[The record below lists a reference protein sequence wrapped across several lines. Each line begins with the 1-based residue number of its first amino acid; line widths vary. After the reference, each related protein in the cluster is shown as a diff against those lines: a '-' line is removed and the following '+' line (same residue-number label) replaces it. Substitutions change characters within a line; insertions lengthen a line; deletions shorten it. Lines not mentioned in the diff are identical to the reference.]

1 MSEAPSSSE
10 LTKRIRTG
18 FPLAAGIALVVFAPT
33 FIVGLVVLV
42 LAFIG
47 AQELTSMLAG
57 KEDKT
62 DSTVLLPEWMLP
74 VAAVLMGLGA
84 LGGESGLHATLLI
97 SVVGW
102 IIIELVFTPKNELS
116 KFTPLGFGLFGMVW
130 IIWSLAHMT
139 LIKELPDGTALL
151 FFLLFVISFSDI
163 FAYFGG
169 KRFGK
174 SMLAPT
180 ISPKKTWEG
189 SFFGVVGGGIVG
201 AVFGEITMS
210 MFWLYGMLLAMVLA
224 VVGQFGDLIES
235 KIKRLCNVKDSG
247 KILPGHGGI
256 LDRIDGHMLA
266 APVFYYLLK
275 LSLIHI

>member
-1 MSEAPSSSE
+1 MYEASSSSE
-10 LTKRIRTG
+10 LTKRVRTG
-18 FPLAAGIALVVFAPT
+18 IPLATGIALVVLAPT
-33 FIVGLVVLV
+33 FILGLVVLV

-47 AQELTSMLAG
+47 AYELTTMLAG
-57 KEDKT
+57 NEDNT
-62 DSTVLLPEWMLP
+62 DSTVLLPKWLLP
-74 VAAVLMGLGA
+74 AAAVLMGLGA
-84 LGGESGLHATLLI
+84 LGGESVLHATFLI
-97 SVVGW
+97 SVAGW
-102 IIIELVFTPKNELS
+102 IIFELVFAPKKELS

-139 LIKELPDGTALL
+139 LIRELPGGKSLL
-151 FFLLFVISFSDI
+151 FYLLFVISFSDI

-169 KRFGK
+169 KKFGK
-174 SMLAPT
+174 SMLAPS

-189 SFFGVVGGGIVG
+189 SFFGVVGGGLVG
-201 AVFGEITMS
+201 AVFGEIVMS
-210 MFWLYGMLLAMVLA
+210 MFWVYGMLLAMVLA

-256 LDRIDGHMLA
+256 LDRIDGHLLA

-275 LSLIHI
+275 LS

>member
-10 LTKRIRTG
+10 LTKRFRTG
-18 FPLAAGIALVVFAPT
+18 IPLAAGIALVVFAST

-47 AQELTSMLAG
+47 AQELTAMLAG
-57 KEDKT
+57 KENKT
-62 DSTVLLPEWMLP
+62 DSTVLLPEWVLP

-84 LGGESGLHATLLI
+84 LGGESGLNATLLI
-97 SVVGW
+97 SAAGW
-102 IIIELVFTPKNELS
+102 IIIELVFTQKNELS

-256 LDRIDGHMLA
+256 LDRIDGHMIA

-275 LSLIHI
+275 LG

>member
-1 MSEAPSSSE
+1 MSENPSSSE

-18 FPLAAGIALVVFAPT
+18 IPLAAGIALVVFAPT

-47 AQELTSMLAG
+47 AQELTAMLAR

-84 LGGESGLHATLLI
+84 LEGESGLHATLFI
-97 SVVGW
+97 SIAGW
-102 IIIELVFTPKNELS
+102 IIFELVFTAKNELS
-116 KFTPLGFGLFGMVW
+116 KFTSMGFGLFGMVW

-139 LIKELPDGTALL
+139 LIKGLPDGTALL
-151 FFLLFVISFSDI
+151 FYLLFVISFSDI

-210 MFWLYGMLLAMVLA
+210 MFWLYGMLLAMILA
-224 VVGQFGDLIES
+224 AVGQFGDLIES

-275 LSLIHI
+275 LG

>member
-10 LTKRIRTG
+10 LTKRFRTG
-18 FPLAAGIALVVFAPT
+18 IPLAAGIALVVFAPT

-47 AQELTSMLAG
+47 AQELTAMLAG

-62 DSTVLLPEWMLP
+62 DSTVLLPGWMLP
-74 VAAVLMGLGA
+74 VAAVMMGLGA

-97 SVVGW
+97 SAVGW
-102 IIIELVFTPKNELS
+102 IIFELVFTTKNELS
-116 KFTPLGFGLFGMVW
+116 KFTSLGFGLFGMVW
-130 IIWSLAHMT
+130 ITWSLAHMT

-180 ISPKKTWEG
+180 VSPKKTWEG
-189 SFFGVVGGGIVG
+189 SFFGVMGGGIVG
-201 AVFGEITMS
+201 AIFGEITMS
-210 MFWLYGMLLAMVLA
+210 MFWLYGMLLAMFIA

-275 LSLIHI
+275 LG

>member
-18 FPLAAGIALVVFAPT
+18 IPLAAGIALVVFAPT

-47 AQELTSMLAG
+47 AQELTAMLAG

-97 SVVGW
+97 SAAGW

-275 LSLIHI
+275 LG

>member
-1 MSEAPSSSE
+1 MSEAPLSSE
-10 LTKRIRTG
+10 LSKRFRTG
-18 FPLAAGIALVVFAPT
+18 IPLAAGVALIVFAPT
-33 FIVGLVVLV
+33 FVVGLVVLV

-47 AQELTSMLAG
+47 AQELTAMLAG
-57 KEDKT
+57 KEGET
-62 DSTVLLPEWMLP
+62 DSTILLPEWMLP

-84 LGGESGLHATLLI
+84 MGGEAGLHATLLI
-97 SVVGW
+97 SAAGW
-102 IIIELVFTPKNELS
+102 IIYELVLTPKNELS
-116 KFTPLGFGLFGMVW
+116 KLTSLGFGLFGMGW
-130 IIWSLAHMT
+130 IIWSIAHIT
-139 LIKELPDGTALL
+139 LIKELPDGTVMI
-151 FFLLFVISFSDI
+151 FYLLFVISFSDI

-189 SFFGVVGGGIVG
+189 SFFGVVGGGLVG

-210 MFWLYGMLLAMVLA
+210 MFWFYGMLLAMALA
-224 VVGQFGDLIES
+224 VLGQLGDLIES

-256 LDRIDGHMLA
+256 LDRIDGHMFA

-275 LSLIHI
+275 LA

>member
-10 LTKRIRTG
+10 LTKRFRTG
-18 FPLAAGIALVVFAPT
+18 IPLAAGIALVVFAPT

-47 AQELTSMLAG
+47 AQELTAMLAG

-97 SVVGW
+97 SAAGW

-275 LSLIHI
+275 LG

>member
-18 FPLAAGIALVVFAPT
+18 IPLAAGIALVVFAPT

-47 AQELTSMLAG
+47 AQELTAMLAG

-84 LGGESGLHATLLI
+84 LGGESGLHAALLI
-97 SVVGW
+97 SAAGW
-102 IIIELVFTPKNELS
+102 MIIELVFTPKNELS

-210 MFWLYGMLLAMVLA
+210 MFWLYGMLMAMALA
-224 VVGQFGDLIES
+224 VIGQFGDLIES

-275 LSLIHI
+275 LG

>member
-18 FPLAAGIALVVFAPT
+18 IPLAAGIALVVFAPT

-47 AQELTSMLAG
+47 AQELTAMLAG

-151 FFLLFVISFSDI
+151 FYLLFVISFSDI

-275 LSLIHI
+275 LG

>member
-1 MSEAPSSSE
+1 MYEAPSSSE
-10 LTKRIRTG
+10 LTKRVRTG
-18 FPLAAGIALVVFAPT
+18 IPLATGIALIVLAPT
-33 FIVGLVVLV
+33 FILGLVVLV

-47 AQELTSMLAG
+47 AYELTTMLAG
-57 KEDKT
+57 NEDNS
-62 DSTVLLPEWMLP
+62 DSTVLLPEWLLP
-74 VAAVLMGLGA
+74 AAAVLMGLGA
-84 LGGESGLHATLLI
+84 LGGESVLHATFLI
-97 SVVGW
+97 SVAGW
-102 IIIELVFTPKNELS
+102 IIFELVFAPKNELS

-139 LIKELPDGTALL
+139 LIRELPDGKSLL
-151 FFLLFVISFSDI
+151 FYLLFVISFSDI

-169 KRFGK
+169 KKFGK
-174 SMLAPT
+174 SMLAPS

-189 SFFGVVGGGIVG
+189 SFFGVVGGGLVG
-201 AVFGEITMS
+201 AVFGEIVMS
-210 MFWLYGMLLAMVLA
+210 MFWVYGMLLAMVLA

-275 LSLIHI
+275 LG

>member
-1 MSEAPSSSE
+1 MSEDPSSSE
-10 LTKRIRTG
+10 LTKRIKTG
-18 FPLAAGIALVVFAPT
+18 IPLASGITLVVFAPT
-33 FIVGLVVLV
+33 FVVGLVVLV

-47 AQELTSMLAG
+47 AQELTAMLAG

-84 LGGESGLHATLLI
+84 LGGESGLHAALLI
-97 SVVGW
+97 SFAGW

-210 MFWLYGMLLAMVLA
+210 MFWLYGMLLAIVLA

-275 LSLIHI
+275 LA

>member
-1 MSEAPSSSE
+1 MYEAPSSSE
-10 LTKRIRTG
+10 LTKRVRTG
-18 FPLAAGIALVVFAPT
+18 IPLATGIALVVLAPT
-33 FIVGLVVLV
+33 FILGLVVLV

-47 AQELTSMLAG
+47 AYELTTMLAG
-57 KEDKT
+57 NEDNS
-62 DSTVLLPEWMLP
+62 DSTVLLPEWLLP
-74 VAAVLMGLGA
+74 AAAVLMGLGA
-84 LGGESGLHATLLI
+84 LGGESVLHATFLI
-97 SVVGW
+97 SAAGW
-102 IIIELVFTPKNELS
+102 IIFDLVFAPKNELS

-130 IIWSLAHMT
+130 IIWSLTHMT
-139 LIKELPDGTALL
+139 LIRELPGGKSLL

-169 KRFGK
+169 KKFGK
-174 SMLAPT
+174 SMLAPS

-189 SFFGVVGGGIVG
+189 SFFGVVGGGLVG
-201 AVFGEITMS
+201 AVFGEIVMS
-210 MFWLYGMLLAMVLA
+210 MFWVYGMLLAMILA

-275 LSLIHI
+275 LS

>member
-18 FPLAAGIALVVFAPT
+18 IPLAAGIALVVFAPT
-33 FIVGLVVLV
+33 FVVGLVVLV

-47 AQELTSMLAG
+47 AQELTAMLAG

-84 LGGESGLHATLLI
+84 LGGESGLHAALLI
-97 SVVGW
+97 SAAGW

-275 LSLIHI
+275 LG

>member
-18 FPLAAGIALVVFAPT
+18 IPLAAGIALVVFAPT
-33 FIVGLVVLV
+33 FVVGLVVLV

-47 AQELTSMLAG
+47 AQELTAMLAG

-84 LGGESGLHATLLI
+84 LGGESGLHAALLI
-97 SVVGW
+97 SAAGW

-116 KFTPLGFGLFGMVW
+116 KCTPLGFGLFGMVW

-256 LDRIDGHMLA
+256 LDRIDGHMIA

-275 LSLIHI
+275 LG

>member
-1 MSEAPSSSE
+1 MSEAPTSSE
-10 LTKRIRTG
+10 LIKRVRTG
-18 FPLAAGIALVVFAPT
+18 IPLAAGIALIVFAPT
-33 FIVGLVVLV
+33 FILGLVVII

-47 AQELTSMLAG
+47 AQELTTMLAG
-57 KEDKT
+57 KEEKS
-62 DSTVLLPEWMLP
+62 DSKVTLPEWLLP
-74 VAAVLMGLGA
+74 VSSVMMGLGA
-84 LGGESGLHATLLI
+84 MGGEAGLHATLLI
-97 SVVGW
+97 SATGW
-102 IIIELVFTPKNELS
+102 IIFELVFTPKNELS
-116 KFTPLGFGLFGMVW
+116 KFSSLGFGLFGMVW

-139 LIKELPDGTALL
+139 LIKDLPDGTVLI
-151 FFLLFVISFSDI
+151 FYLLFVISFSDI

-210 MFWLYGMLLAMVLA
+210 MFWFYGMLLAMALA
-224 VVGQFGDLIES
+224 VLGQLGDLIES

-256 LDRIDGHMLA
+256 LDRIDAHMFA
-266 APVFYYLLK
+266 APFFYYLLK
-275 LSLIHI
+275 LA

>member
-1 MSEAPSSSE
+1 MYEATFSSE
-10 LTKRIRTG
+10 LTKRVRTG
-18 FPLAAGIALVVFAPT
+18 IPLATGIALVVLAPT
-33 FIVGLVVLV
+33 FILGLVVLI

-47 AQELTSMLAG
+47 AYELTTMLAG
-57 KEDKT
+57 NEDNN
-62 DSTVLLPEWMLP
+62 DSTVLLPEWLLP
-74 VAAVLMGLGA
+74 AAAVLMGLGA
-84 LGGESGLHATLLI
+84 LGGESVLHATFLI
-97 SVVGW
+97 SVAGW
-102 IIIELVFTPKNELS
+102 IIFELVFAPKKKLS

-130 IIWSLAHMT
+130 IIWSLTHMT
-139 LIKELPDGTALL
+139 LIRELPDGKYLL
-151 FFLLFVISFSDI
+151 FYLLFVISFSDI

-169 KRFGK
+169 KKFGK
-174 SMLAPT
+174 SMLAPS

-189 SFFGVVGGGIVG
+189 SFFGVVGGGLVG
-201 AVFGEITMS
+201 AVFGEIVMS
-210 MFWLYGMLLAMVLA
+210 MFWVYGMLLAMVLA

-275 LSLIHI
+275 LG

>member
-18 FPLAAGIALVVFAPT
+18 IPLAAGIALVVFAPT

-42 LAFIG
+42 LAFKG
-47 AQELTSMLAG
+47 AQELTAMLAG

-97 SVVGW
+97 SVSGW

-116 KFTPLGFGLFGMVW
+116 KFTPLGFGLFGMGW

-275 LSLIHI
+275 LG

>member
-18 FPLAAGIALVVFAPT
+18 IPLAAGIALVVFAPT

-47 AQELTSMLAG
+47 AQELTAMLAG

-97 SVVGW
+97 SAAGW

-130 IIWSLAHMT
+130 IIWSLAHIT

-151 FFLLFVISFSDI
+151 FYLLFVISFSDI

-275 LSLIHI
+275 LG

>member
-1 MSEAPSSSE
+1 MSEASSSSE

-18 FPLAAGIALVVFAPT
+18 IPLAAGISLVVFAPT
-33 FIVGLVVLV
+33 FVVGLVVLV

-47 AQELTSMLAG
+47 AQELTAMLAG

-84 LGGESGLHATLLI
+84 LGGELGLHAALLI
-97 SVVGW
+97 SFAGW

-130 IIWSLAHMT
+130 IIWSLAHIT
-139 LIKELPDGTALL
+139 LIKGLPDGTALL

-174 SMLAPT
+174 SILAPT

-210 MFWLYGMLLAMVLA
+210 MFWLYGMMLAMVLA

-256 LDRIDGHMLA
+256 LDRIDGHMIA

-275 LSLIHI
+275 LG

>member
-1 MSEAPSSSE
+1 MSEASSTSE

-18 FPLAAGIALVVFAPT
+18 IPLAAGIALVVFSPA
-33 FIVGLVVLV
+33 FIVGMVVLV

-47 AQELTSMLAG
+47 AQELTAMLAG

-62 DSTVLLPEWMLP
+62 DSTVFLPEWMLP
-74 VAAVLMGLGA
+74 VAAILMGVGA
-84 LGGESGLHATLLI
+84 LGGASGLHTTLLI
-97 SVVGW
+97 SAVGW
-102 IIIELVFTPKNELS
+102 MIFELVFTPKNELS
-116 KFTPLGFGLFGMVW
+116 KFTSLGFGLFGMVW

-151 FFLLFVISFSDI
+151 FYLLFVISFSDI

-174 SMLAPT
+174 SLLAPT

-189 SFFGVVGGGIVG
+189 SFYGVVGGGLVG
-201 AVFGEITMS
+201 AVFGEIAMS
-210 MFWLYGMLLAMVLA
+210 MFWIYGMLLAMVLA
-224 VVGQFGDLIES
+224 IVGQFGDLIES

-247 KILPGHGGI
+247 SILPGHGGI

-275 LSLIHI
+275 LG

>member
-18 FPLAAGIALVVFAPT
+18 IPLAAGIALVVFAPT
-33 FIVGLVVLV
+33 FVVGLVVLV

-47 AQELTSMLAG
+47 AQELTAMLAG

-62 DSTVLLPEWMLP
+62 NSTVLLPEWILP
-74 VAAVLMGLGA
+74 VAAILMGLGA

-97 SVVGW
+97 SAVGW
-102 IIIELVFTPKNELS
+102 IIIELIFTPKNELS

-130 IIWSLAHMT
+130 IIWSLAHIT

-151 FFLLFVISFSDI
+151 FYLLFVISFSDI

-275 LSLIHI
+275 LA

>member
-1 MSEAPSSSE
+1 MYEAPSSSE
-10 LTKRIRTG
+10 LTKRVRTG
-18 FPLAAGIALVVFAPT
+18 IPLATGIALIVLAPT
-33 FIVGLVVLV
+33 FILGLVVLV

-47 AQELTSMLAG
+47 AYELTTMLAG
-57 KEDKT
+57 NEDNT
-62 DSTVLLPEWMLP
+62 DSTVLLPEWLLP
-74 VAAVLMGLGA
+74 AAAVLMGLGA
-84 LGGESGLHATLLI
+84 LGGESVLHATFLI
-97 SVVGW
+97 SVAGW
-102 IIIELVFTPKNELS
+102 IIFELVFAPKKELS

-139 LIKELPDGTALL
+139 LIRELPGGKSLL
-151 FFLLFVISFSDI
+151 FYLLFVISFSDI

-169 KRFGK
+169 KKFGK
-174 SMLAPT
+174 SMLAPS

-189 SFFGVVGGGIVG
+189 SFFGVVGGGLVG
-201 AVFGEITMS
+201 AVFGEIVMS
-210 MFWLYGMLLAMVLA
+210 MFWVYGMLLAMVLA

-275 LSLIHI
+275 LS

>member
-18 FPLAAGIALVVFAPT
+18 IPLAAGIALVVFAPT

-47 AQELTSMLAG
+47 AQELTAMLAG

-97 SVVGW
+97 SAAGW

-151 FFLLFVISFSDI
+151 FYLLFVISFSDI

-275 LSLIHI
+275 LG

>member
-18 FPLAAGIALVVFAPT
+18 IPLSAGIALVVFAPT

-47 AQELTSMLAG
+47 AQELTAMLAG
-57 KEDKT
+57 KEDKI

-97 SVVGW
+97 SVSGW

-139 LIKELPDGTALL
+139 LIKGLPDGTALL
-151 FFLLFVISFSDI
+151 FYLLFVISFSDI

-275 LSLIHI
+275 LG